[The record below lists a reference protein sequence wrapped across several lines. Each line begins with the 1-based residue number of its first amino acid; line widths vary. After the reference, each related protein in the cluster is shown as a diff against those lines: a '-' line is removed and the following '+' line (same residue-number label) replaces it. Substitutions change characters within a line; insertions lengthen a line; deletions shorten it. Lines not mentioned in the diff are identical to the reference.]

1 MYDSVP
7 LFGPIPG
14 GPELL
19 IILAVIVLLF
29 GANRLPELA
38 HASGRAMG
46 EFRRGR
52 EEIEQEIRAA
62 ANAERDTAVDSD
74 AGTVGTGGVATGVDS
89 EDAETGMS
97 RNVV

>member
-1 MYDSVP
+1 MYDYIP

-14 GPELL
+14 GPELI

-29 GANRLPELA
+29 GANKIPKLA
-38 HASGRAMG
+38 RASGQAMG

-62 ANAERDTAVDSD
+62 A
-74 AGTVGTGGVATGVDS
+74 ATKEDG
-89 EDAETGMS
+89 EDAALEDEYVGDDDLDTEES
-97 RNVV
+97 DVVESATNRRAA